1 MAQVS
6 GRKISSK
13 VEKRIFDLFFH
24 TIAQLTNE
32 SDVSA
37 FLDDFLTPTERIML
51 AKRLSIA
58 LMLVKGYD
66 YRTIQSTLKVS
77 LPTVSSVSVWVKYRG
92 RGYQKILER
101 ILRQEKFSDI
111 LEKVDETIGKVLFPV
126 PPKGSDWSQWRRRQ
140 IQEKQERTRPY

>member
-6 GRKISSK
+6 NRRVSSI

-24 TIAQLTNE
+24 TIAELNNE

-37 FLDDFLTPTERIML
+37 FLEDFLTPTERIVL

-58 LMLVKGYD
+58 LMLVKGFD

-77 LPTVSSVSVWVKYRG
+77 FPTVSSVSVWVKYRG

-111 LEKVDETIGKVLFPV
+111 LDKVDETIGKVLLPV
-126 PPKGSDWSQWRRRQ
+126 PPKGSDWSAWRRRQ
-140 IQEKQERTRPY
+140 TQKKQERIRPY

>member
-6 GRKISSK
+6 HRRISAK
-13 VEKRIFDLFFH
+13 VEKRIFDLFFQA
-24 TIAQLTNE
+24 IAKLDNE
-32 SDVSA
+32 RDVSV

-58 LMLVKGYD
+58 LMLIKGYD

-77 LPTVSSVSVWVKYRG
+77 LPTISGVSVWVKYRG

-101 ILRQEKFSDI
+101 ILRQEKFNDI
-111 LEKVDETIGKVLFPV
+111 LEKVDETIGKVFSPV
-126 PPKGSDWSQWRRRQ
+126 PPKGSDWSAWRKRQ
-140 IQEKQERTRPY
+140 VEAKRERTRPY